1 MRSCPWRPLSLIW
14 EMLRKMRS
22 EIDLPGSPGTQPR
35 SGGVISGLLSQPDQQ
50 WYKIPGWLGSWQGQ
64 AGLGQAWRGPSAE
77 AL

>member
-1 MRSCPWRPLSLIW
+1 MEAPEPHLGNAEEDEVRDRPAW
-14 EMLRKMRS
+14 V
-22 EIDLPGSPGTQPR
+22 PR
-35 SGGVISGLLSQPDQQ
+35 DTAYVRGVISGLLSQPDQQ